1 MSSNLIGLLFQST
14 LGGFL
19 CEFFLLIF
27 ILADRSFPK
36 ATINGFISAVV
47 FAFLLSTTDTIEF
60 FCDGLKVYP
69 KLKLFVGS
77 LGYIF
82 RVGAACYIVRISQR
96 KNKLIYNLITGL
108 FIVTS
113 IISIFNLKTG
123 YLFSVSSDYVITPGK
138 LFDFPY
144 IVMGFAT
151 FVFLHSAITNIR
163 TNLGESLIIFAII
176 FACIVA
182 NTHELFFNIKFIL
195 SQVYAV
201 CIVFYFLCLNVELYQ
216 RDALTDLF
224 NRRSFHLYLQKNKNK
239 KMIILS
245 MDLNNLKK
253 YNDTFGHEAGDLAI
267 KTSAECMLSAFKKI
281 GIVYRT
287 GGDEFM
293 AIFKEKSPQAIE
305 NAISIFRE
313 ELSKTEYEVACGYAL
328 YSPGDDVESVIKQ
341 ADAAM
346 YENKKT
352 LKGPSRE

>member
-19 CEFFLLIF
+19 CEIFLLIF

-36 ATINGFISAVV
+36 ATINGFIIAVI

-138 LFDFPY
+138 LFAFPY
-144 IVMGFAT
+144 IVM
-151 FVFLHSAITNIR
+151 S
-163 TNLGESLIIFAII
+163 
-176 FACIVA
+176 CP
-182 NTHELFFNIKFIL
+182 K
-195 SQVYAV
+195 
-201 CIVFYFLCLNVELYQ
+201 
-216 RDALTDLF
+216 
-224 NRRSFHLYLQKNKNK
+224 
-239 KMIILS
+239 
-245 MDLNNLKK
+245 
-253 YNDTFGHEAGDLAI
+253 
-267 KTSAECMLSAFKKI
+267 
-281 GIVYRT
+281 
-287 GGDEFM
+287 
-293 AIFKEKSPQAIE
+293 
-305 NAISIFRE
+305 
-313 ELSKTEYEVACGYAL
+313 
-328 YSPGDDVESVIKQ
+328 
-341 ADAAM
+341 
-346 YENKKT
+346 
-352 LKGPSRE
+352 